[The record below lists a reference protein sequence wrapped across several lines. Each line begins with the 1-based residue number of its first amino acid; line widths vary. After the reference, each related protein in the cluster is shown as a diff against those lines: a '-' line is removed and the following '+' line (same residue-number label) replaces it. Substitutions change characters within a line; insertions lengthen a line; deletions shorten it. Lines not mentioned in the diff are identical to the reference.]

1 MPLLPPYPI
10 YLSGV
15 RNDVTNA
22 VANGWEG
29 PGSCPLGLLAQP
41 LRREYIYAPEYDWLG
56 IDNGLFTE
64 VGQRRFDVA
73 AYFDMISE
81 AMSIWGDQLLFAT
94 APDVPFDWAGTL
106 AKSLPMLP
114 KIRALGAPA
123 ALVTQNGAT
132 PANIPWDLCDAIFL
146 GGGVGPDTA
155 GKEWKITQVA
165 RDITREANRRGKFVH
180 MGRVNSAERMKVAQD
195 FGCGSAD
202 GTYLLHATAVATAV
216 SAVKRLVIFTAHKW
230 ASSEAD
236 VERATATLELLRGG
250 PISQKQGITALSSG
264 LMSRSKNV
272 RDLVTAMTL
281 PMLPGEGH
289 WEHGKRKRDALYA
302 LADRMV
308 PAIAQAEGT
317 SLAAAAE
324 VVRWNGEHA
333 AVLDITAWLHSL
345 EKRFST
351 RQRLVAPGWEAA
363 VFQHHGVMGEPRTN
377 PVRRREFSKVQ
388 SLPMVADARRVLATF
403 IAGRGKTAERA
414 IKARYDFALMSD
426 SSDYHGRTFR
436 FAILPKDGVESYS
449 RAYPGSPSL
458 RPRLDE
464 NDVNYALKTPPGSIG
479 SKIPEIEGMIYRGMS
494 WEEWQSIRKNCEIR
508 SRGEWNI
515 GQPDLTF
522 FGDADTALYY
532 ATGFAPWMFKP
543 SKQRPGI
550 VIAIPRRYA
559 LSYKDSSLI
568 PESEFATR
576 GGLSASVIERV
587 WRIVPTEIRGGFQD
601 ITVGHGPYGKI
612 EYGSGSGSGLGDFVV
627 VPSSLSE
634 LAKCHGRPNP
644 TRRRRRR

>member
-1 MPLLPPYPI
+1 MPLLPPYTV

-64 VGQRRFDVA
+64 VGQRRFDVS
-73 AYFDMISE
+73 AYFDMIAE
-81 AMSIWGDQLLFAT
+81 ALSIWGDQLLFAT

-132 PANIPWDLCDAIFL
+132 PDNIPWDLCDAIFL

-155 GKEWKITQVA
+155 GKEWKITPVA

-180 MGRVNSAERMKVAQD
+180 MGRVNSAERMKIAQD

-216 SAVKRLVIFTAHKW
+216 SAVQRLVIFTAHKW

-250 PISQKQGITALSSG
+250 PLSQKRAISALSSG

-289 WEHGKRKRDALYA
+289 WEHGKRKRDALNA
-302 LADRMV
+302 LADRMI

-324 VVRWNGEHA
+324 VVRWLGETVA
-333 AVLDITAWLHSL
+333 ALDIVEWLRSL
-345 EKRFST
+345 EKRFVA
-351 RQRLVAPGWEAA
+351 RLRLTAPGSDEEM
-363 VFQHHGVMGEPRTN
+363 FQYYRVMGEEREN
-377 PVRRREFSKVQ
+377 PARGRKQTTASGVRSRRR
-388 SLPMVADARRVLATF
+388 T
-403 IAGRGKTAERA
+403 
-414 IKARYDFALMSD
+414 
-426 SSDYHGRTFR
+426 
-436 FAILPKDGVESYS
+436 
-449 RAYPGSPSL
+449 
-458 RPRLDE
+458 
-464 NDVNYALKTPPGSIG
+464 
-479 SKIPEIEGMIYRGMS
+479 
-494 WEEWQSIRKNCEIR
+494 W
-508 SRGEWNI
+508 
-515 GQPDLTF
+515 
-522 FGDADTALYY
+522 
-532 ATGFAPWMFKP
+532 
-543 SKQRPGI
+543 
-550 VIAIPRRYA
+550 
-559 LSYKDSSLI
+559 
-568 PESEFATR
+568 
-576 GGLSASVIERV
+576 
-587 WRIVPTEIRGGFQD
+587 
-601 ITVGHGPYGKI
+601 
-612 EYGSGSGSGLGDFVV
+612 
-627 VPSSLSE
+627 
-634 LAKCHGRPNP
+634 
-644 TRRRRRR
+644 